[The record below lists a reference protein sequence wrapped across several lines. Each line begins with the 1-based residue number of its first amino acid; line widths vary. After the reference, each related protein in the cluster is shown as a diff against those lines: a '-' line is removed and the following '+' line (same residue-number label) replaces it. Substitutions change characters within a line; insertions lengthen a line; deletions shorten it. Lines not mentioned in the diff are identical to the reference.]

1 LKEIRIYTQDGRLV
15 ESLNLN
21 TSSTTISANAFA
33 SGMYFIQVV
42 KKDGSSFNK
51 KFVKL

>member
-1 LKEIRIYTQDGRLV
+1 LV
-15 ESLNLN
+15 ESINLN
-21 TSSTTISANAFA
+21 ASSTIVSASNFA

>member
-21 TSSTTISANAFA
+21 ASSTTISANAFA